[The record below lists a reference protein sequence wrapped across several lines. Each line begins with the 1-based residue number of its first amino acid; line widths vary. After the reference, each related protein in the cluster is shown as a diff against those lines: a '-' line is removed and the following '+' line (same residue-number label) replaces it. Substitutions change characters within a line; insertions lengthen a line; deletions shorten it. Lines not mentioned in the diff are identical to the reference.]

1 MNLFKRKTEPSK
13 QVNSRKASKLVV
25 TSDSPEAT
33 ELIINAATIG
43 EIAELYQVSRPT
55 IRKWIEPILKSLGR
69 ISGRTFTARQVE
81 RILRYLG
88 IPGKRIRLTI

>member
-1 MNLFKRKTEPSK
+1 MHLFKRKTVPSK
-13 QVNSRKASKLVV
+13 QVNARKASKLVV

-33 ELIINAATIG
+33 ELIINAATMG

-55 IRKWIEPILKSLGR
+55 IRKWIQPILKSLGR
-69 ISGRTFTARQVE
+69 IAGRTFTVRQVE